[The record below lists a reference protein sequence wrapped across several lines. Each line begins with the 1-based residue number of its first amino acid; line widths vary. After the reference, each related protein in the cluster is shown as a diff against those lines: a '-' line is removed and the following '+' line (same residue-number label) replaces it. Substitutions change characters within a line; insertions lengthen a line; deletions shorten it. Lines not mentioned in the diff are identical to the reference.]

1 MKAYFEANTKETT
14 PQWERR
20 ISSELDMRERQTAAY
35 LMANLEGERWSGNV
49 GLRYVRTRV
58 NANIP
63 MPIGVGICQRSAP
76 GQPPIPCPGFPD
88 AITDVGE
95 AVSYFDDQTNPAT
108 KFNPLAGIIYYK
120 LKSDRT
126 FNNVLP
132 SLNLRYDLNK
142 DMLARFG
149 ASKTIGRQNYNLY
162 GAGYGSPTC
171 SDNGCTVTGPNPNLK
186 PMTAKNLDASWSW
199 FFAKRS
205 LVAVDVFYSK
215 IDGYAKTG
223 VGTDSIQLV
232 DPKDSQVKTF
242 QVQTSSQQGAR
253 IAGLEISYEQP
264 FGNTGFGFTSN
275 VSRAKT
281 KVDDGRPMVGASE
294 WAGNLGGYF
303 ENDRLSARLVANY
316 RSEYVNTS
324 TAPAANANSQGLS
337 NINGIL
343 MPSAPTMAAPVTTLA
358 FNASYNLTPN
368 LVLTFDATN
377 LTNVRR
383 AQYRYSEEEQQKL
396 DVSGRQYY
404 LNLKYKF

>member
-1 MKAYFEANTKETT
+1 
-14 PQWERR
+14 
-20 ISSELDMRERQTAAY
+20 MRERQTAAY
-35 LMANLEGERWSGNV
+35 LMANLEGQGWSGNA
-49 GLRYVRTRV
+49 GLRFVRTRV
-58 NANIP
+58 NAHIP
-63 MPIGVGICQRSAP
+63 MPIGAGICQRSAP
-76 GQPPIPCPGFPD
+76 GQAPIPCPGFPN

-95 AVSYFDDQTNPAT
+95 AVSYFDNQTDPKL
-108 KFNPLAGIIYYK
+108 KFNPLSGLIYYK
-120 LKSDRT
+120 LDSDRT

-132 SLNLRYDLNK
+132 SLNLRYELSK

-149 ASKTIGRQNYNLY
+149 ASKTLGRQNYNLY
-162 GAGYGSPTC
+162 SAGYGTPTC
-171 SDNGCTVTGPNPNLK
+171 ADAGCTVTGPNPNLE
-186 PMTAKNLDASWSW
+186 PLTANNLDASWSW
-199 FFAKRS
+199 YFAKRS

-215 IDGYAKTG
+215 IHGYPKTG

-253 IAGLEISYEQP
+253 IAGIEISYEQP

-303 ENDRLSARLVANY
+303 ENDWLSARLVANY

-337 NINGIL
+337 NINGVL
-343 MPSAPTMAAPVTTLA
+343 MPPAPTMAAPVTTLA
-358 FNASYNLTPN
+358 FNASYTITPN

-383 AQYRYSEEEQQKL
+383 AQYRYSEQEQQKL
-396 DVSGRQYY
+396 DVIGRQYY